1 MDSNTHSAGPSEG
14 LAALAATL
22 EGLAA
27 QDLTG
32 LTDAARAERVLG
44 LRRLLDRLEGHWLAE
59 LATLDACGAAGAEQ
73 GVQAGSTA
81 GWLRARLRMGAGAA
95 SSAVR
100 TARALFRGPLTQTGQ
115 ALTDGKLTPAHASV
129 LAAGTHQLPNQVTV
143 EAEPV
148 LVEAA
153 RRLDPGRLRRV
164 IGHLQLVA
172 DPEGAASRAERRH
185 QRRGLWLAATLEGMV
200 AVDGLLEAEAG
211 QTLLAALEPLA
222 RPASAQDARS
232 GGQRRADAL
241 TELARRALE
250 GGRLPQTGGVRP
262 QLTVLVDLDSLVG
275 HPGTGSLGGD
285 TACGPLD
292 PEACRR
298 LACDGAVTRVLV
310 TRHPRLHGHHDPGH
324 HGHDPGPYVDPG
336 GQRGHHDPD
345 GDQGLAAQLRAAAA
359 LLPPVLG
366 GAPSQPLDVGRT
378 SRVVSP
384 AQRTALAVRDGGCV
398 FPGCDRPL
406 AWCEAHHLWHWLHG
420 GPTDLDN
427 LALLCRAHHRA
438 VHEGGWQL
446 TRAPDG
452 RLTATPPHR
461 SRRRPAA
468 A

>member
-1 MDSNTHSAGPSEG
+1 MDSNTHSTGPSEG

-22 EGLAA
+22 EQLAT

-32 LTDAARAERVLG
+32 LSDAVRAERVLR

-59 LATLDACGAAGAEQ
+59 LATLDACGAAGAEA
-73 GVQAGSTA
+73 GVQVGSTA
-81 GWLRARLRMGAGAA
+81 GWLRTRLRMGAGAA
-95 SSAVR
+95 SGAVR
-100 TARALFRGPLTQTGQ
+100 TARALFRGPLTATGQ
-115 ALTDGKLTPAHASV
+115 ALTDGELTPAHASV

-153 RRLDPGRLRRV
+153 CRLDPGRLRRA

-172 DPEGAASRAERRH
+172 DPEGATSQAERRH

-211 QTLLAALEPLA
+211 QTLLSALEPLA
-222 RPASAQDARS
+222 RPASATDDRS

-275 HPGTGSLGGD
+275 HPGTGGLGGD

-310 TRHPRLHGHHDPGH
+310 TRHPRLHGHHDPSGH
-324 HGHDPGPYVDPG
+324 P
-336 GQRGHHDPD
+336 DPD
-345 GDQGLAAQLRAAAA
+345 GEGLAAQLRAAAA

-366 GAPSQPLDVGRT
+366 GAPTQPLDVGRT
-378 SRVVSP
+378 TRVVQP

-398 FPGCDRPL
+398 FPDCDRPL

-420 GPTDLDN
+420 GPTDLAN
-427 LALLCRAHHRA
+427 LALCRAHHRK

-452 RLTATPPHR
+452 RLTATPPRR
-461 SRRRPAA
+461 SRRRPPAA